1 MLIRVQSL
9 TAKLLFGVKVISK
22 TELSIVLRPN
32 NGMSPENVDVSRKRY
47 FIKNEFPKIIGFSE
61 TSFLGDTIFRRHH
74 FSETLDRFTCFIH
87 ETSHRP

>member
-32 NGMSPENVDVSRKRY
+32 NGMSPENLMSPENAQIV
-47 FIKNEFPKIIGFSE
+47 
-61 TSFLGDTIFRRHH
+61 TFRV
-74 FSETLDRFTCFIH
+74 
-87 ETSHRP
+87 